1 MVIDID
7 GKLAVIG
14 FNTGQSEHGCV
25 LSIRHPLAPCR
36 HKTRRKAEDAGDAEA
51 AAQALH
57 GLNAPCR
64 ARTGEDG
71 DNVNPCDR
79 SGRVSVKARRVILR
93 EI

>member
-7 GKLAVIG
+7 GKLAVIE

-36 HKTRRKAEDAGDAEA
+36 HKNPAKSGGRQGDAEA

-57 GLNAPCR
+57 GAFSP
-64 ARTGEDG
+64 
-71 DNVNPCDR
+71 
-79 SGRVSVKARRVILR
+79 
-93 EI
+93 